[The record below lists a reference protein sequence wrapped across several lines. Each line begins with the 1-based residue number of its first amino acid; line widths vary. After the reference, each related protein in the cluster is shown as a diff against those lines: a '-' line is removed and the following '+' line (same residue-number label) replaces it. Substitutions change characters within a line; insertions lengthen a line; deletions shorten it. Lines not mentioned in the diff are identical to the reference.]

1 MIIKKRKIPRSILK
15 LQALLRRLAS
25 RHSQLPLIIED
36 LKKKAA
42 GYKGE
47 RSLDFPLGF
56 IEQKNFNI
64 LHDLRLED
72 QSRYFQI
79 DTLLLTR
86 KMCLIIEVKNIA
98 GIIYF
103 DPIFK
108 QLIRTK
114 DGKET
119 AFPYPI
125 TQLERQELQLKEW
138 FRKNRL
144 QEIPIFSLV
153 VISNPQT
160 IIRTSPENLNLTHKV
175 IHRDY
180 LPTKIN
186 QIENSIDV
194 QVLQEKELKKLSKLL
209 LKHHTE
215 ADFPI
220 LEQYKIMKD
229 EILKGVIC
237 LNCNHIPMVR
247 VKGNWYCPHCKSKS
261 KDAHIQAL
269 KDYQLLFGS
278 TITNSELRDFLQ
290 IHSSDVAT
298 RLLRSMNLISTGNN
312 KNRVYTLS
320 FDEEDS

>member
-1 MIIKKRKIPRSILK
+1 MIIKKRKTPRSILK
-15 LQALLRRLAS
+15 LQALLRRLPS
-25 RHSQLPLIIED
+25 HHPQLPLIIED
-36 LKKKAA
+36 LKKKTA

-56 IEQKNFNI
+56 LEQKNFNI
-64 LHDLRLED
+64 LHDLRLKD
-72 QSRYFQI
+72 QSRFFQL
-79 DTLLLTR
+79 DTLLITR

-98 GIIYF
+98 GTIYF

-114 DGKET
+114 DGEET

-138 FRKNRL
+138 FQKNRL

-160 IIRTSPENLNLTHKV
+160 IIRTSTENLKLNHKV

-180 LPTKIN
+180 LPAKIN
-186 QIENSIDV
+186 QIENSIEV
-194 QVLQEKELKKLSKLL
+194 QFLQEKELKKLSKLL
-209 LKHHTE
+209 LKYHNE

-220 LEQYKIMKD
+220 LAQFNITKD
-229 EILKGVIC
+229 EIVKGVSC
-237 LNCNHIPMVR
+237 LNCKLKPMVR
-247 VKGNWYCPHCKSKS
+247 VNGNWYCPHCKSKS
-261 KDAHIQAL
+261 KEAHIQAL
-269 KDYQLLFGS
+269 KDYQFLIGS

-290 IHSSDVAT
+290 IHSSDVAK
-298 RLLRSMNLISTGNN
+298 RLLQSMNLISTGNN

-320 FDEEDS
+320 FDEEDY